1 MELKFFIDL
10 VTIFL
15 QKKEKYI
22 FLPEV
27 KPQ

>member
-1 MELKFFIDL
+1 MELKFFIIDL
-10 VTIFL
+10 VMIFL
-15 QKKEKYI
+15 RKKKIY

>member
-1 MELKFFIDL
+1 MELKFFIIDL
-10 VTIFL
+10 VMIFL
-15 QKKEKYI
+15 QNKKFF

>member
-1 MELKFFIDL
+1 MELKLFIIDL
-10 VTIFL
+10 VMIFL
-15 QKKEKYI
+15 QKKKIY

>member
-1 MELKFFIDL
+1 MELKFFIIDL
-10 VTIFL
+10 VMIFL
-15 QKKEKYI
+15 QKKNIY